1 MKKVEINQ
9 IKILKKL
16 NGLITKENNLD
27 KNFSLKEYF
36 YQITWANNYGSWI
49 LKNFLIKNKFYFKNV
64 ISFFKFILEYS
75 KRDANKFTIL
85 GKVLKKNYKNL
96 IITYTNNNK
105 LKKKKLFD
113 APFNCTIENSK
124 NNLWVL
130 INFDQINH
138 SLDIQENVLIFQ
150 KKKTFFYLNYF
161 FYFSLIKNF
170 FIILLFKKKLA
181 DSNLFCNFYSIL
193 DDIIKKNRISR
204 VIIAYESQ
212 PFQHAI
218 IKFLKIKIK
227 NLKIIGYLHS
237 NLPSLPT
244 DFVYKKKYE
253 PDKLIVH
260 GFEQKNILIKYLGW
274 TSKKILVKKSFRYK
288 KRNKSEFQNKIFLS
302 YSIGNPSEVFFKMR
316 IVFKILS
323 IDKNS
328 YKIINHPYMGN
339 SSRHL
344 KLINLLSS
352 LIIKNSTKNQQKFTF
367 VVGVSAIIPEILE
380 NGQDV
385 IQFCN
390 DPLFEKHSETI
401 WKNIISEEIYEGVY
415 HYKLKKFGSLINF
428 GRDNIFKKFLASN

>member
-49 LKNFLIKNKFYFKNV
+49 LKNFIIKNKFYFKNI
-64 ISFFKFILEYS
+64 ISFFKFVLEFS
-75 KRDANKFTIL
+75 IRDTNKFTFL

-96 IITYTNNNK
+96 IITYSNNDK

-113 APFNCTIENSK
+113 APFNCKIENTK

-130 INFDQINH
+130 INFDQTNQ
-138 SLDIQENVLIFQ
+138 SFNIQENVLIFQ
-150 KKKTFFYLNYF
+150 KKKNFFYLNYF

-170 FIILLFKKKLA
+170 FIILFLKKKLV
-181 DSNLFCNFYSIL
+181 DNNLFCNFYSIL
-193 DDIIKKNRISR
+193 DKILEKNRISR

-218 IKFLKIKIK
+218 IKFLKVKIK

-274 TSKKILVKKSFRYK
+274 PSKKILVKKSFRYK

-316 IVFKILS
+316 IVFKNLS

-344 KLINLLSS
+344 KLIDLISS
-352 LIIKNSTKNQQKFTF
+352 LIIKNSTKNQEKFTF

-390 DPLFEKHSETI
+390 EPLFEKHSEKI
-401 WKNIISEEIYEGVY
+401 WKNIISKEIHEGVY

-428 GRDNIFKKFLASN
+428 GRDNVFKKFLASN

>member
-49 LKNFLIKNKFYFKNV
+49 LKNFLMKNKFYFKNV

-150 KKKTFFYLNYF
+150 KKKL
-161 FYFSLIKNF
+161 F
-170 FIILLFKKKLA
+170 FI
-181 DSNLFCNFYSIL
+181 
-193 DDIIKKNRISR
+193 
-204 VIIAYESQ
+204 
-212 PFQHAI
+212 
-218 IKFLKIKIK
+218 
-227 NLKIIGYLHS
+227 
-237 NLPSLPT
+237 
-244 DFVYKKKYE
+244 
-253 PDKLIVH
+253 
-260 GFEQKNILIKYLGW
+260 
-274 TSKKILVKKSFRYK
+274 
-288 KRNKSEFQNKIFLS
+288 
-302 YSIGNPSEVFFKMR
+302 
-316 IVFKILS
+316 
-323 IDKNS
+323 
-328 YKIINHPYMGN
+328 
-339 SSRHL
+339 
-344 KLINLLSS
+344 
-352 LIIKNSTKNQQKFTF
+352 
-367 VVGVSAIIPEILE
+367 
-380 NGQDV
+380 
-385 IQFCN
+385 
-390 DPLFEKHSETI
+390 
-401 WKNIISEEIYEGVY
+401 
-415 HYKLKKFGSLINF
+415 
-428 GRDNIFKKFLASN
+428 